1 MLKTRLALVIAAL
14 SPMLVVQAQEKT
26 TLLDTLTV
34 VGTRTET
41 SVRDNPASVSVVE
54 REQIEK
60 RGADSIAELLRD
72 VPGVSVVDTAVAGM
86 KRVRI
91 RGEQS
96 NRVVILVDGQEMTDH
111 SSFGAPFLIDPANVE
126 RIEVVRGPAS
136 VLYGAKAIGG
146 VINVITKKGAADP
159 VVLELGTGYYSG
171 TKGKQAN
178 AAVSGTLERFDYR
191 LSVSADDHKDR
202 RVAKGKYS
210 PDSKKLSN
218 SASENKDASLHL
230 GIKLGEAENHYL
242 SFKAN
247 RHELVADGWEDP
259 FSLVTLKNM
268 DINPL
273 IAGQQANIDI
283 AEAELTQFNAN
294 LPKRDLDKFG
304 LYYEGTDLGP
314 VLKKINADVFYQ
326 KVKREFDNAI
336 KINGG
341 SGKVFI
347 PSLGPKGTTFDMDSS
362 SIAMNSTSHD
372 KTETYGGSLQLDFQ
386 LHPDHYSLFGVQY
399 LKDDLET
406 DKNNNITVVEFDAPL
421 MPPIPTFQPP
431 YSVKNQSFDK
441 ASMRTTSAFMQ
452 DEWTLPNDFKLIG
465 GVRYYHVKSKL
476 DKTFSSNPK
485 TAKHKAGENSTHS
498 RFVKSLGLTWTGLE
512 HTTLR
517 GGYSE
522 GYVMPSLLEQFTD
535 SRAGRG
541 ITLHGNPDLS
551 PERSQNYELGM
562 RYQNRGVVFD
572 GTLFYTKAK
581 QYITFEDC
589 AGRCGTSWDSNSSTN
604 KANTGDIYINADKA
618 TSYGL
623 ELVTE
628 YWIED
633 TPYTPYLNTT
643 LMRRK
648 ITVDDFS
655 TYKTDVPAISG
666 QFGLRYE
673 NSFAAGDLWAD
684 AFVQAASQSQKKE
697 RDIKKSGKVSR
708 NLSGWSTLNFAVGG
722 NFGEVGQHR
731 VALHLNNLNNRHYRA
746 SVNEMPATGRNFVLT
761 FNTSL

>member
-1 MLKTRLALVIAAL
+1 MNKTRLALVIAAVL

-26 TLLDTLTV
+26 TMLDTMTV

-41 SVRDNPASVSVVE
+41 SVRDNPASVSVID

-60 RGADSIAELLRD
+60 RGADSVAELLRD

-86 KRVRI
+86 KRIRI

-96 NRVVILVDGQEMTDH
+96 NRVVILVDGQEMTDQ
-111 SSFGAPFLIDPANVE
+111 SSYGAPFLIDPSNIE

-146 VINVITKKGAADP
+146 VVNVITKKGAVDP

-171 TKGKQAN
+171 SKGKQAS

-191 LSVSADDHKDR
+191 LSVSGDDHKDR
-202 RVAKGKYS
+202 KVAKGYHS
-210 PDSKKLSN
+210 PHGTKLPN

-230 GIKLGEAENHYL
+230 GMKLGEAENHYL

-247 RHELVADGWEDP
+247 RHRLEAEGWEDN
-259 FSLVTLKNM
+259 FSLVKGLPAT
-268 DINPL
+268 DINESV
-273 IAGQQANIDI
+273 IAGEIDVR
-283 AEAELTQFNAN
+283 QFNAN
-294 LPKRDLDKFG
+294 LPKRELEKVG
-304 LYYEGTDLGP
+304 LYYEGTDLSPLVRKVSVDG
-314 VLKKINADVFYQ
+314 FYQ
-326 KVKREFDNAI
+326 KVEREFENAI
-336 KINGG
+336 RLGG
-341 SGKVFI
+341 DNVVYQLRPNLPLLP
-347 PSLGPKGTTFDMDSS
+347 PSEVELG
-362 SIAMNSTSHD
+362 MNSDSKDTT
-372 KTETYGGSLQLDFQ
+372 KTYGGSAQVDFAF
-386 LHPDHYSLFGVQY
+386 HDDHYTLFGVQY
-399 LKDDLET
+399 LKDELET
-406 DKNNNITVVEFDAPL
+406 DKSNQVHLLKVV
-421 MPPIPTFQPP
+421 PPAWFLGAIPSHLFPM
-431 YSVKNQSFDK
+431 SVGDSVNFDK
-441 ASMRTTSAFMQ
+441 ASMRTASVFMQ

-465 GVRYYHVKSKL
+465 GVRYYNVKSKL
-476 DKTFSSNPK
+476 DKTTSTNYR
-485 TAKHKAGENSTHS
+485 AGESSTHS

-522 GYVMPSLLEQFTD
+522 GYVMPTLLEQFTD
-535 SRAGRG
+535 SRSGRG
-541 ITLHGNPDLS
+541 IPLHGNPDLS

-572 GTLFYTKAK
+572 GTLFYSKAK

-589 AGRCGTSWDSNSSTN
+589 GGRCAAS
-604 KANTGDIYINADKA
+604 GDIYTNADKA

-623 ELVTE
+623 ELLAE
-628 YWIED
+628 YWIAD

-648 ITVDDFS
+648 VTVEDFS

-666 QFGLRYE
+666 QLGLRYE
-673 NSFAAGDLWAD
+673 NSFAGTDLWAD
-684 AFVQAASQSQKKE
+684 AFVQAASQSEKKE
-697 RDIKKSGKVSR
+697 RDIEKSGKVSR
-708 NLSGWSTLNFAVGG
+708 QLSGWSTLNFAVGG
-722 NFGEVGQHR
+722 NFGEEGQHR

-746 SVNEMPATGRNFVLT
+746 SVDEMPATGRNFVLT

>member
-1 MLKTRLALVIAAL
+1 MNKTRLALVIAAAL
-14 SPMLVVQAQEKT
+14 SPMMMVQAQEKAT
-26 TLLDTLTV
+26 MLDTMTV

-60 RGADSIAELLRD
+60 RGADSVAELLRD

-86 KRVRI
+86 KRIRI

-111 SSFGAPFLIDPANVE
+111 SSFGAPFLIDPSNIE

-146 VINVITKKGAADP
+146 VVNVITKKGAVDP
-159 VVLELGTGYYSG
+159 VVLELGGGYFSG
-171 TKGKQAN
+171 TKGKQAS
-178 AAVSGTLERFDYR
+178 AAISGTVERFDYR

-202 RVAKGKYS
+202 RVAKGTHS
-210 PDSKKLSN
+210 PDSTKLPN
-218 SASENKDASLHL
+218 SASDNKDVSLHL
-230 GIKLGEAENHYL
+230 GMKLGEAENHYL

-247 RHELVADGWEDP
+247 QHKLEAEGWEDN
-259 FSLVTLKNM
+259 FSLVTLKNV
-268 DINPL
+268 DINPV
-273 IAGQQANIDI
+273 IAGQQANINI

-304 LYYEGTDLGP
+304 LYYEGDDLGP
-314 VLKKINADVFYQ
+314 TLKKINADIFYQ
-326 KVKREFDNAI
+326 EVKREFANAI
-336 KINGG
+336 KINGQG
-341 SGKVFI
+341 GQVFI
-347 PSLGPKGTTFDMDSS
+347 PSMGPNGFRIPLRTSSVEMDST
-362 SIAMNSTSHD
+362 STD
-372 KTETYGGSLQLDFQ
+372 RTKTYGGSLQLDFQ
-386 LHPDHYSLFGVQY
+386 LHPNHYSIAGIQY
-399 LKDDLET
+399 LKDDLKT
-406 DKNNNITVVEFDAPL
+406 SKNNNITVVDANPLPPLPQYKPPFGVNSQAFD
-421 MPPIPTFQPP
+421 T
-431 YSVKNQSFDK
+431 
-441 ASMRTTSAFMQ
+441 ASMQTASTFVQ

-465 GVRYYHVKSKL
+465 GVRYYRVKSEL
-476 DKTFSSNPK
+476 DKTSSLTHN
-485 TAKHKAGENSTHS
+485 AGENSTHS
-498 RFVKSLGLTWTGLE
+498 RFVKSLGLTWTVLE

-522 GYVMPSLLEQFTD
+522 GYVMPTLLEQFTD

-551 PERSQNYELGM
+551 PERSQNYELGL

-572 GTLFYTKAK
+572 GTLFYSKAK
-581 QYITFEDC
+581 QYITFESCDS
-589 AGRCGTSWDSNSSTN
+589 RCSG
-604 KANTGDIYINADKA
+604 GDIYINADKA

-623 ELVTE
+623 ELLAE
-628 YWIED
+628 YWIAD

-648 ITVDDFS
+648 VTVEDFS

-666 QFGLRYE
+666 QLGLRYE
-673 NSFAAGDLWAD
+673 NSFAGSDLWAD

-697 RDIKKSGKVSR
+697 RDIEKSGKVSR
-708 NLSGWSTLNFAVGG
+708 HLSGWSTLNFAVGG
-722 NFGEVGQHR
+722 NFGEQAQHR
-731 VALHLNNLNNRHYRA
+731 LALHLNNLNNRHYRA
-746 SVNEMPATGRNFVLT
+746 SVDEMPATGRNVVLT

>member
-26 TLLDTLTV
+26 TLLDTMTV

-202 RVAKGKYS
+202 RVAKGYHS
-210 PDSKKLSN
+210 PDSTKLPN
-218 SASENKDASLHL
+218 SASENKDVSLHL
-230 GIKLGEAENHYL
+230 GMKLGEAENHYL

-247 RHELVADGWEDP
+247 RHKLEAEGWEDN
-259 FSLVTLKNM
+259 FSLVQGL
-268 DINPL
+268 PA
-273 IAGQQANIDI
+273 AGIVNSVTGGDVDVN
-283 AEAELTQFNAN
+283 QFNAN
-294 LPKRDLDKFG
+294 LPKRDLKKYG
-304 LYYEGTDLGP
+304 LYYEGTNLSPLVRKVHVDG
-314 VLKKINADVFYQ
+314 FYQ
-326 KVKREFDNAI
+326 KVDREFDNAI
-336 KINGG
+336 RLEGDNVVY
-341 SGKVFI
+341 SSFP
-347 PSLGPKGTTFDMDSS
+347 PSEVALSMASNSMDTT
-362 SIAMNSTSHD
+362 
-372 KTETYGGSLQLDFQ
+372 KTYGGSAQVDFA
-386 LHPDHYSLFGVQY
+386 LHDDHYTLFGVQY
-399 LKDDLET
+399 LKDELET
-406 DKNNNITVVEFDAPL
+406 DKSNLVHLLKVVPPAWFPVAP
-421 MPPIPTFQPP
+421 PTHLFPLP
-431 YSVKNQSFDK
+431 VGDSVNFDK
-441 ASMRTTSAFMQ
+441 ATMRTTSAFMQ

-476 DKTFSSNPK
+476 DKTEGS
-485 TAKHKAGENSTHS
+485 KHDAGESSTHS

-581 QYITFEDC
+581 QYITFEACDS
-589 AGRCGTSWDSNSSTN
+589 RCTG
-604 KANTGDIYINADKA
+604 GDIYTNADKA

-673 NSFAAGDLWAD
+673 NSFTAGDLWAD

-746 SVNEMPATGRNFVLT
+746 SVDEMPATGRNFVLT

>member
-1 MLKTRLALVIAAL
+1 MNKTRLALVVAAAL
-14 SPMLVVQAQEKT
+14 SPMMVVQAQEKAT
-26 TLLDTLTV
+26 MLDTMTV

-41 SVRDNPASVSVVE
+41 SVRDNPASVSVVG

-60 RGADSIAELLRD
+60 RGADSVAELLRD

-86 KRVRI
+86 KRIRI

-111 SSFGAPFLIDPANVE
+111 SSFGAPFLIDPSNIE

-159 VVLELGTGYYSG
+159 FVLELGAGYFSG
-171 TKGKQAN
+171 TKGQQAT
-178 AAVSGTLERFDYR
+178 AAASGTLDRFDYR
-191 LSVSADDHKDR
+191 LSVSGDDHKDR

-210 PDSKKLSN
+210 PDSNKLPN
-218 SASENKDASLHL
+218 SASENKDVSLHL
-230 GIKLGEAENHYL
+230 GMTLGEADNHYL

-273 IAGQQANIDI
+273 INGQQANIDI

-294 LPKRDLDKFG
+294 LPKRDLNKFG
-304 LYYEGTDLGP
+304 IYYEGADFGP
-314 VLKKINADVFYQ
+314 VLKKVNADVFYQ
-326 KVKREFDNAI
+326 EVKREFDNAI
-336 KINGG
+336 KIKGQGG
-341 SGKVFI
+341 QVFI
-347 PSLGPKGTTFDMDSS
+347 PSMGPGGFRIPLRTSSVEMDS
-362 SIAMNSTSHD
+362 TSED
-372 KTETYGGSLQLDFQ
+372 RTQTYGGSLQLDFQ
-386 LHPDHYSLFGVQY
+386 LHPEHYSLAGIQY
-399 LKDDLET
+399 LKDDLKT
-406 DKNNNITVVEFDAPL
+406 SKNNNITVVDANPL
-421 MPPIPTFQPP
+421 PPLPQYQPP
-431 YSVKNQSFDK
+431 FGVNSQAFDT
-441 ASMRTTSAFMQ
+441 ASMETASVFMQ
-452 DEWTLPNDFKLIG
+452 DEWTLPNNFKLIG
-465 GVRYYHVKSKL
+465 GVRYYRVKSEL
-476 DKTFSSNPK
+476 DKTSSLN
-485 TAKHKAGENSTHS
+485 HQAGENSTHS
-498 RFVKSLGLTWTGLE
+498 RFIKSLGLTWTGLE

-551 PERSQNYELGM
+551 PERSQNYELGL

-581 QYITFEDC
+581 EYITFESC
-589 AGRCGTSWDSNSSTN
+589 AVSGQCSG
-604 KANTGDIYINADKA
+604 GDIYINADKA

-623 ELVTE
+623 ELLAE
-628 YWIED
+628 YWIAD

-648 ITVDDFS
+648 VSVDDFS

-666 QFGLRYE
+666 QLGLRYE
-673 NSFAAGDLWAD
+673 HSFAGTDLWAD
-684 AFVQAASQSQKKE
+684 AFVQAASQSEKKE
-697 RDIKKSGKVSR
+697 RDIEKSGKVSR
-708 NLSGWSTLNFAVGG
+708 HLSGWSTLNFAVGG
-722 NFGEVGQHR
+722 NFGEEGQHR
-731 VALHLNNLNNRHYRA
+731 VALRFNNLNNKHYRA
-746 SVNEMPATGRNFVLT
+746 SVDEMPATGRSFVLT

>member
-1 MLKTRLALVIAAL
+1 MNKTRLALVIAAAL
-14 SPMLVVQAQEKT
+14 SPMMMVQAQEKAT
-26 TLLDTLTV
+26 ILDTMTV

-60 RGADSIAELLRD
+60 RGADSVAELLRD

-86 KRVRI
+86 KRIRI

-111 SSFGAPFLIDPANVE
+111 SSFGAPFLIDPSNIE

-146 VINVITKKGAADP
+146 VVNVITKKGAVDP
-159 VVLELGTGYYSG
+159 VVLELGGGYFSG
-171 TKGKQAN
+171 TKGKQAS
-178 AAVSGTLERFDYR
+178 AAISGTVERFDYR

-202 RVAKGKYS
+202 RVAKGTHS
-210 PDSKKLSN
+210 PDSTKLPN
-218 SASENKDASLHL
+218 SASDNKDVSLHL
-230 GIKLGEAENHYL
+230 GMKLGEAENHYL

-247 RHELVADGWEDP
+247 QHKLEAEGWEDN
-259 FSLVTLKNM
+259 FSLVKGFNAAEIATDISPAVGALITENSTM
-268 DINPL
+268 DIVK
-273 IAGQQANIDI
+273 
-283 AEAELTQFNAN
+283 FNAD
-294 LPKRDLDKFG
+294 LPKRDLKKAG
-304 LYYEGTDLGP
+304 VYYEGTDLSP
-314 VLKKINADVFYQ
+314 VVRKLGFDAFYQ
-326 KVKREFDNAI
+326 EVDREFANDITLFGPEVEMAVGPNILVAPTTVNI
-336 KINGG
+336 QSTSVDKTKTFGG
-341 SGKVFI
+341 S
-347 PSLGPKGTTFDMDSS
+347 S
-362 SIAMNSTSHD
+362 
-372 KTETYGGSLQLDFQ
+372 QLDLA
-386 LHPDHYSLFGVQY
+386 LHEQHYTVMGVQF
-399 LKDDLET
+399 LKDQLET
-406 DKNNNITVVEFDAPL
+406 DKRTQPNVKVVMGARELNPKLPTVS
-421 MPPIPTFQPP
+421 T
-431 YSVKNQSFDK
+431 FDK
-441 ASMRTTSAFMQ
+441 ATMQTASAFMQ

-465 GVRYYHVKSKL
+465 GVRYYNVESKL
-476 DKTFSSNPK
+476 DKTSGS
-485 TAKHKAGENSTHS
+485 KHKAGENSTHS

-522 GYVMPSLLEQFTD
+522 GYVMPTLLEQFTD

-551 PERSQNYELGM
+551 PERSQNYELGL

-572 GTLFYTKAK
+572 GTLFYSKAK
-581 QYITFEDC
+581 QYITFESCDS
-589 AGRCGTSWDSNSSTN
+589 RCSG
-604 KANTGDIYINADKA
+604 GDIYINADKA

-623 ELVTE
+623 ELLAE
-628 YWIED
+628 YWIAD

-648 ITVDDFS
+648 VTVEDFS

-666 QFGLRYE
+666 QLGLRYE
-673 NSFAAGDLWAD
+673 NSFAGSDLWAD

-697 RDIKKSGKVSR
+697 RDIEKSGKVSR
-708 NLSGWSTLNFAVGG
+708 HLSGWSTLNFAVGG
-722 NFGEVGQHR
+722 NFGEQAQHR
-731 VALHLNNLNNRHYRA
+731 LALHLNNLNNRHYRA
-746 SVNEMPATGRNFVLT
+746 SVDEMPATGRNVVLT